1 MAMENVFLNQR
12 YAMAYLT
19 AVIVRTRI
27 CAVCITQDVGFR
39 ILCFFNNS
47 IIFCIILDESGMCE
61 PNQFRCDNRHC
72 VLKSWLC
79 DSDDDCGDGSDERG
93 CGATAPGQD
102 CLPTEFT
109 CANRQC
115 IPKSFQCDQRAD
127 CMDKSDEI
135 GCSKYLFIYLTILI
149 MFLTRDINEMKT
161 ANLKKIMISSNLV
174 PTLALLK
181 LLLLK
186 K

>member
-1 MAMENVFLNQR
+1 
-12 YAMAYLT
+12 
-19 AVIVRTRI
+19 
-27 CAVCITQDVGFR
+27 
-39 ILCFFNNS
+39 
-47 IIFCIILDESGMCE
+47 MCE

-161 ANLKKIMISSNLV
+161 SNLKK
-174 PTLALLK
+174 
-181 LLLLK
+181 
-186 K
+186 